1 MRSYEIGLSALRAQ
15 QIRIAT
21 HGNNIA
27 NAATPGYARQ
37 VTELVE
43 RPQFEYQNL
52 LVGNGVDVAS
62 IRSLRDEAAEAA
74 LSRNVSLSSS
84 VEAQLNSNEAVESLL
99 SPGGSSIHTYI
110 SDVFNSLERV
120 ANAPEESTARG
131 EFVRITEAFATE
143 AAFIHSSLEDVK
155 QQAFR
160 DHSTGVG
167 TANTLIDKIA
177 GLNAEIWT
185 SRTNGEEPHSL
196 LTQRDAAVKELSEW
210 VDVRITPLD
219 SGRDVV
225 MIGGGSAS
233 FTIDPIELYSEVNN
247 DGELSV
253 QVAPGREVTVTGGRL
268 EGLEIVHN
276 LTVPEA
282 VEELDAFVSEMV
294 RQLDQLHAT
303 GLVSPD
309 GYQSLTG
316 VRGPAHASRAL
327 IDSELPFPVNS
338 GEIYVSVTDQTTG
351 VRETTR
357 VSVSV
362 ETESLRDVAVKL
374 SAIDG
379 LNAIVTS
386 GSNQLIIQAN
396 EGFSFDFAGRPDNV
410 ANKAS
415 FAGTS
420 NVTFSG
426 RYAIDVGDTA
436 FDPLNPPSDFVPRN
450 QQLTITVPAAGQI
463 GITPGLQAEVRDDTG
478 LVVQR
483 LNVGAGYTV
492 GEQLSL
498 NNGLSVAFSEGTA
511 VAGDVVSLKAVSNSD
526 TTGLLSALGVNSL
539 FSGRSIASFSVRDD
553 IKANPFLFAASIS
566 GEAGDAENAA
576 RMSAARDHQFSELD
590 GRTFVETLADI
601 TANSGLNVQQLQND
615 RNRLDAYGSQLQTS
629 RDNVSGVDTNE
640 ELLHLLAAERAFQ
653 AAARFVAT
661 YDETIVELLSLFG

>member
-233 FTIDPIELYSEVNN
+233 FTIEPIELYSEVNN

-282 VEELDAFVSEMV
+282 VEELDTFVSEMV

-327 IDSELPFPVNS
+327 IDSELPFPVTS

-526 TTGLLSALGVNSL
+526 TTGLLSAL
-539 FSGRSIASFSVRDD
+539 
-553 IKANPFLFAASIS
+553 
-566 GEAGDAENAA
+566 
-576 RMSAARDHQFSELD
+576 
-590 GRTFVETLADI
+590 
-601 TANSGLNVQQLQND
+601 
-615 RNRLDAYGSQLQTS
+615 
-629 RDNVSGVDTNE
+629 
-640 ELLHLLAAERAFQ
+640 ERAHK
-653 AAARFVAT
+653 RGGRRV
-661 YDETIVELLSLFG
+661 

>member
-37 VTELVE
+37 VAELVE

-74 LSRNVSLSSS
+74 LSRNISLKSSI
-84 VEAQLNSNEAVESLL
+84 EAQLNANQSVESLV
-99 SPGGSSIHTYI
+99 SPSGSSIHTYI

-131 EFVRITEAFATE
+131 EFVRITQAFAAE
-143 AAFIHSSLEDVK
+143 ASFIHGSLEDIQ
-155 QQAFR
+155 QQAVR
-160 DHSTGVG
+160 DHNTGVG
-167 TANTLIDKIA
+167 TVNTLIHKIA
-177 GLNAEIWT
+177 GLNSEIWT
-185 SRTNGEEPHSL
+185 SRTNGEEPHAL

-210 VDVRITPLD
+210 VDVRVTPLD

-225 MIGGGSAS
+225 MLGGGSAS
-233 FTIDPIELYSEVNN
+233 FTIEPVELYTQVDN
-247 DGELSV
+247 DGQLSV
-253 QVAPGREVTVTGGRL
+253 QVDPGREVTVAGGRL
-268 EGLEIVHN
+268 EGLEIAHN
-276 LTVPEA
+276 LSIPEA
-282 VEELDAFVSEMV
+282 IEELDSFVSEVV

-309 GYQSLTG
+309 GYQALTA
-316 VRGPAHASRAL
+316 VRGPTNASRAL
-327 IDSELPFPVNS
+327 IDAELPFPVSS
-338 GEIYVSVTDQTTG
+338 GDLYVSVTNQTTG
-351 VRETTR
+351 IRETTR
-357 VSVSV
+357 VPVSV

-379 LNAIVTS
+379 LNAIITA

-410 ANKAS
+410 ADKAS

-426 RYAIDVGDTA
+426 RYTIDVGDTA
-436 FDPLNPPSDFVPRN
+436 FDPANPPGDSVPRN
-450 QQLTITVPAAGQI
+450 QQVTITVPAAGQI
-463 GITPGLQAEVRDDTG
+463 GISDGLQAEVRDSSG
-478 LVVQR
+478 VVVQR

-492 GEQLSL
+492 GTPLSL

-511 VAGDVVSLKAVSNSD
+511 VAGDIVSVHAVSQPDSV
-526 TTGLLSALGVNSL
+526 GLLSALGVNSL
-539 FSGRSIASFSVRDD
+539 FSGRSISSFSVRDD
-553 IKANPFLFAASIS
+553 IRANPFLFAASTT
-566 GEAGDAENAA
+566 GEPGNAENAA
-576 RMSAARDHQFSELD
+576 RMSATRDHKFTDLG
-590 GRTFVETLADI
+590 GRTYVETLADI

-615 RNRLDAYGSQLQTS
+615 RERLDAYGSQLQTS

-653 AAARFVAT
+653 AAARFVTT
-661 YDETIVELLSLFG
+661 YDETVVELLSLFG

>member
-143 AAFIHSSLEDVK
+143 AAFIHSSMEDVQ

-185 SRTNGEEPHSL
+185 SRTNGDEPHSL

-233 FTIDPIELYSEVNN
+233 FTIEPIELYSEVNN

-327 IDSELPFPVNS
+327 IDSELPFPVAS

-362 ETESLRDVAVKL
+362 ETESLRDVAVRL

-426 RYAIDVGDTA
+426 RYAIDVADTA
-436 FDPLNPPSDFVPRN
+436 FDPQNPPSDFVPRN
-450 QQLTITVPAAGQI
+450 QQLTVTVPAAGQI

-478 LVVQR
+478 LVIQR

-511 VAGDVVSLKAVSNSD
+511 VAGDVVPLKAVSNSD

-576 RMSAARDHQFSELD
+576 RMSAARDHQFTELD

-661 YDETIVELLSLFG
+661 YDETVVELLSLFG

>member
-233 FTIDPIELYSEVNN
+233 FTIEPIELYSEVNN

-282 VEELDAFVSEMV
+282 VEELDTFVSEMV

-327 IDSELPFPVNS
+327 IDSELPFPVTS

-661 YDETIVELLSLFG
+661 YDETVVELLSLFG